1 MQAPSSETPPTPGA
15 IDLPPVPSTTPA
27 DARFQLAAYR
37 DGDLKLHVLGDTMFV
52 SGGGGLAQLDARG
65 DRMVPVEYAL
75 SGQADPGRLFDAWLT
90 IGFGGRWPDNAWLTT
105 QTQFSRSGSP
115 PLLHRREGNFWKRQ
129 DTKKGLLQRTYAS
142 VITWHSG
149 QVLGLRVYQ
158 VDPAVYEDTE
168 ELSKAM
174 QRKIAAAQAAS
185 RPGFDLLGE
194 QPTPAPMVIASGLV
208 PVVGAAAPSGE
219 LFLLAHK
226 VGEDTSPRVQRWGL
240 TGEAAVA
247 GKVDNLAKGMACEL
261 LVVGAAD
268 EAYVACNRGEDPAG
282 AYLARFDG
290 ATWSEEPGLKAR
302 HIDDLTIAP
311 EGALYAVIQAAET
324 DDWKRELW
332 RRSARGT
339 AWEPIELPELRFPDR
354 NVPEWAFD
362 PNSEKFGV
370 LPADPEAAAQT
381 WKPHPL
387 QVRVRAGGDV
397 WVVASTEMERANVAG
412 MQPAR
417 HVVLRASKVSEPL
430 RMLPDGDLML
440 ELLDWGAAPA
450 WTPKGCGEQGYPR
463 PGFVPLRTLPRDAP
477 RNAPEPLVEAFVRDN
492 AALMPQVE
500 RVVEVFRRGRRTVG
514 FYVRP
519 TDQAGADALLAA
531 LTLVAPGE
539 KRTIEC
545 REPRI
550 RREFDRTTGQALQ
563 APAL

>member
-1 MQAPSSETPPTPGA
+1 MPASIPETAPTPGA

-27 DARFQLAAYR
+27 DALLQLAAYR
-37 DGDLKLHVLGDTMFV
+37 DGHLKLHVLGDAMFV
-52 SGGGGLAQLDARG
+52 SGGGGLARLDARG
-65 DRMVPVEYAL
+65 DRVVHVEYAL
-75 SGQADPGRLFDAWLT
+75 SGQADPGRLFDEWVT
-90 IGFGGRWPDNAWLTT
+90 VEFGGRWPDNAWLTT
-105 QTQFSRSGSP
+105 QAQLSRASSP
-115 PLLHRREGNFWKRQ
+115 PLLHRREGNVWKRQ
-129 DTKKGLLQRTYAS
+129 DTRQGLLQRAYAS
-142 VITWHSG
+142 VIAWHSG

-158 VDPAVYEDTE
+158 VDPAVHEDTE

-174 QRKIAAAQAAS
+174 RRKLAAAQASA

-208 PVVGAAAPSGE
+208 PVVAAAAPTGE

-240 TGEAAVA
+240 TGAAAVA
-247 GKVDNLAKGMACEL
+247 GTVDDLPTGMTCGL
-261 LVVGAAD
+261 LVVAAAD
-268 EAYVACNRGEDPAG
+268 EAYVACNRGQDPAG

-290 ATWSEEPGLKAR
+290 NAWSEEHGLKAR
-302 HIDDLTIAP
+302 FFEDLTLAP
-311 EGALYAVIQAAET
+311 EGALYAVIQDPET
-324 DDWKRELW
+324 DEWKRELW

-339 AWEPIELPELRFPDR
+339 AWEPIELPALRFPDR

-362 PNSEKFGV
+362 PNSEQFGV

-381 WKPHPL
+381 WKPDPL

-412 MQPAR
+412 MPAAR
-417 HVVLRASKVSEPL
+417 HVVLRAGKVSEPL

-440 ELLDWGAAPA
+440 ERLDWGAAPA
-450 WTPKGCGEQGYPR
+450 WTPGGCGEQGSTR
-463 PGFVPLRTLPRDAP
+463 PAFVPLRTLPRDAP

-500 RVVEVFRRGRRTVG
+500 RVVEVYRRGRRTVG
-514 FYVRP
+514 FHVQP

-531 LTLVAPGE
+531 LALTAPGE